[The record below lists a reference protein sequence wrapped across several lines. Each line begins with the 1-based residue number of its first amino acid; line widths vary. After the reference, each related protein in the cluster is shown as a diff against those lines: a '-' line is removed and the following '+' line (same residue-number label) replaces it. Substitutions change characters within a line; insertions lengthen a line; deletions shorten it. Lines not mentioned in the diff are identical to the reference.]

1 MIMQASQIP
10 LLENGLDSLPAELTD
25 AIASLNLP
33 VCSAPPA
40 VGYYLSSNDKGLVLH
55 TEDGEKVQPVLS
67 KPSKFSAKQPL
78 LRALAPARGGT
89 VIDATAG
96 LAGDSLMLSM
106 IADRVIAIERNPVV
120 FALLVSALYAAKTG
134 SLPTAGKIEAHF
146 GDAINLLPLLPAAD
160 VVFIDPMFPA
170 KRKRSALPP
179 KAVRV
184 LRNIVGDD
192 MDDAQLLS
200 VARQHALRRVVV
212 KRPLHAPPLAA
223 DHVALHEGKVVR
235 YEVYLPVHKPL

>member
-1 MIMQASQIP
+1 MMPASQVP
-10 LLENGLDSLPAELTD
+10 LLESGLAALPAD
-25 AIASLNLP
+25 VASDIAILNLP
-33 VCSAPPA
+33 ACTEPPA
-40 VGYYLSSNDKGLVLH
+40 NGYYLSCENNCLVLY
-55 TEDGEKVQPVLS
+55 TEDGEKLQPVLS
-67 KPSKFSAKQPL
+67 KPSKLSAKQPL
-78 LRALAPARGGT
+78 LRALGPARGGT

-96 LAGDSLMLSM
+96 LAGDSLRLSY
-106 IADRVIAIERNPVV
+106 IADRVIAIERNPAV
-120 FALLVSALYAAKTG
+120 FALLVSALHTAKNG

-146 GDAINLLPLLPAAD
+146 GDAISLLPLLPAAD

-192 MDDAQLLS
+192 MDDAQLLY

-212 KRPLHAPPLAA
+212 KRPLHAPPLAS

>member
-1 MIMQASQIP
+1 MPACQVP
-10 LLENGLDSLPAELTD
+10 LLETGRSALAAEVAD
-25 AIASLNLP
+25 AIAILNLTECTE
-33 VCSAPPA
+33 VPA
-40 VGYYLSSNDKGLVLH
+40 QGYYLSCENSSLVLN
-55 TEDGEKVQPVLS
+55 TADGEKLQPVLA
-67 KPSKFSAKQPL
+67 KPAKFSAKQPL

-96 LAGDSLMLSM
+96 LAGDSLRLAM
-106 IADRVIAIERNPVV
+106 IADSVIAIERNAVV
-120 FALLVSALYAAKTG
+120 YALLVSALHTAKSA
-134 SLPTAGKIEAHF
+134 SLTMAGKIEPRF
-146 GDAINLLPLLPAAD
+146 GDAINLIPQLPAAD
-160 VVFIDPMFPA
+160 VIFIDPMFPA

-179 KAVRV
+179 KSVRV

-212 KRPLHAPPLAA
+212 KRPLHAPLLAS

-235 YEVYLPVHKPL
+235 YEVYLPASKAL

>member
-1 MIMQASQIP
+1 MPVCQTP
-10 LLENGLDSLPAELTD
+10 LLESCRASLPAEVVD
-25 AIASLNLP
+25 AISVLNLP
-33 VCSAPPA
+33 QCTEVPA
-40 VGYYLSSNDKGLVLH
+40 QGYYLSCKNSKLVLNSD
-55 TEDGEKVQPVLS
+55 DGEKLQPVLS
-67 KPSKFSAKQPL
+67 KPANFSSKQPL

-96 LAGDSLMLSM
+96 LAGDSLRLAM

-120 FALLVSALYAAKTG
+120 YALLVSALHAAKSG
-134 SLPTAGKIEAHF
+134 SLAMAGKIEPRF
-146 GDAINLLPLLPAAD
+146 GDATELIPQLPAAD
-160 VVFIDPMFPA
+160 VIFIDPMFPA

-179 KAVRV
+179 KAVRI
-184 LRNIVGDD
+184 LRKIVGDD

-212 KRPLHAPPLAA
+212 KRPLHAPPLAS

-235 YEVYLPVHKPL
+235 YEVYLPVSKHE

>member
-1 MIMQASQIP
+1 MMQASQIP
-10 LLENGLDSLPAELTD
+10 LLERGLAALPAEVAD
-25 AIASLNLP
+25 AIAILNLP
-33 VCSAPPA
+33 AASEPP
-40 VGYYLSSNDKGLVLH
+40 VEGNYLCCENSCLVLN
-55 TEDGEKVQPVLS
+55 TVDGEKVQPVLS
-67 KPSKFSAKQPL
+67 KPAKLSGKQPL

-96 LAGDSLMLSM
+96 LAGDSLMLAM

-120 FALLVSALYAAKTG
+120 FALLVSALNAARSG
-134 SLPTAGKIEAHF
+134 SLSMAGKIEPHY
-146 GDAINLLPLLPAAD
+146 GDAINLIPLLPAAD
-160 VVFIDPMFPA
+160 VIFIDPMFPA

-184 LRNIVGDD
+184 LRTIVGDD

-200 VARQHALRRVVV
+200 VARQYALRRVVV
-212 KRPLHAPPLAA
+212 KRPLHAPPLAS

-235 YEVYLPVHKPL
+235 YEVYLPVSKPL